1 MPSSTRRRLDR
12 ETVLR
17 AAVDLADEIGIA
29 AMSMRKLGEAVG
41 VEAMSL
47 YNHVANK
54 DDLLDGMVD
63 LIFAE
68 FALPEAGADWKDEMR
83 RRSHSAREVLQ
94 QHRWAISLLET
105 RTSPGPATLAHLDAV
120 LGCLRSAG
128 FSLELAGH
136 AFALL
141 DAYTYGFAM
150 QEATLPFEGG
160 DEAAELAESMV
171 DAMPVDEYPHLVEFA
186 TGRAMQPGYDFGDE
200 FGFGLELVLDGLE
213 RELD

>member
-1 MPSSTRRRLDR
+1 M
-12 ETVLR
+12 
-17 AAVDLADEIGIA
+17 
-29 AMSMRKLGEAVG
+29 
-41 VEAMSL
+41 
-47 YNHVANK
+47 
-54 DDLLDGMVD
+54 
-63 LIFAE
+63 
-68 FALPEAGADWKDEMR
+68 
-83 RRSHSAREVLQ
+83 LQ

-105 RTSPGPATLAHLDAV
+105 RTSPGPATLTHLDAV

-160 DEAAELAESMV
+160 DEAAELAEEMV
-171 DAMPVDEYPHLVEFA
+171 EAMPVDEYPHLVEFA
-186 TGRAMQPGYDFGDE
+186 TGRAMQPGYDFADE

-213 RELD
+213 RELG